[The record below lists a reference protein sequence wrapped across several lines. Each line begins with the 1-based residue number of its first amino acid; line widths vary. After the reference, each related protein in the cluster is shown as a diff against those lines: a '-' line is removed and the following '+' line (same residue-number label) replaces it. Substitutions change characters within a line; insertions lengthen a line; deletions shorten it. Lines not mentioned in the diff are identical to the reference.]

1 MSCFPPFHSPELK
14 SFGFLGKSMGN
25 GSLKYLENVTDIAR
39 KDVSTVH
46 ITEINLSNFT
56 SCQILF
62 CFKWAC
68 MLLHQKNKFAIKQR
82 IHEYICETTE
92 LLNTLFSSMRCL
104 MTEKHSTPLL
114 NEAVVKQILT
124 TVFVVE
130 APEVSSRGVPAL
142 IQAPESPQA

>member
-1 MSCFPPFHSPELK
+1 
-14 SFGFLGKSMGN
+14 
-25 GSLKYLENVTDIAR
+25 
-39 KDVSTVH
+39 
-46 ITEINLSNFT
+46 
-56 SCQILF
+56 
-62 CFKWAC
+62 

-130 APEVSSRGVPAL
+130 APEASSRGVPAL